1 MEPIPEGMV
10 VDHLVH
16 PPGNANKIDN
26 RKCNLQIKTPQQN
39 SMNQAIRTNNRSGVP
54 GVNFRDGKW
63 IARIGYKMKRIHLG
77 SYDNFEEAV
86 KARIDAEEKY
96 WGEFSYRNISNQRK
110 G

>member
-10 VDHLVH
+10 VDHLIH
-16 PPGNANKIDN
+16 PLGSANKIDN

-54 GVNFRDGKW
+54 GVTFRDGKW
-63 IARIGYKMKRIHLG
+63 IARIGYKMKRISLG

-110 G
+110 E